1 MTVVAAQATACEA
14 LHSLPVPEPTSTAD
28 QAVLRPDDEAD
39 READRLR
46 AEVARLR
53 AENEG
58 LRAER
63 AELGEEV
70 LRLRDAVV
78 GRDAELGTARGR
90 LAELEGLVTRYEHA
104 AHRLDDVLQ
113 STSWKL
119 MWAAGAPVRKVRERS
134 KGD

>member
-1 MTVVAAQATACEA
+1 VTTAASQATACEA

-28 QAVLRPDDEAD
+28 QAVLRPDG
-39 READRLR
+39 EADRLR

-113 STSWKL
+113 SKSWKL

>member
-1 MTVVAAQATACEA
+1 M
-14 LHSLPVPEPTSTAD
+14 PEPTSTAD
-28 QAVLRPDDEAD
+28 QAVLAPDDEMA
-39 READRLR
+39 RLR
-46 AEVARLR
+46 AEVARLP
-53 AENEG
+53 ADNER
-58 LRAER
+58 LRIEHAT
-63 AELGEEV
+63 LGEEI

-113 STSWKL
+113 SKSWKL

-134 KGD
+134 KGE